1 MNKQNLKQKILQ
13 FIYPFYPHHLFNSV
27 KLMMVL
33 ALLITVR
40 IVLGFISIPL
50 PGVGISISIA
60 WVPLMIIG
68 WIYGPI
74 YGFIIGVITDT
85 IGFLIS
91 PTAVWFWMYAIQ
103 EPLVGLIS
111 GIFQGFYYLRINNKN
126 ANIIFDILFE
136 QIVIILFSVVG
147 LILLLL
153 WVDTGNIQHFELY
166 KNITIGLL
174 CFYLLV
180 IEIFT
185 FVFIFKG
192 KDNKKT
198 TITFVYSST
207 LVTLISVIFSFLLG
221 PITAVEY
228 LYYINGAYPQ
238 NYIQYGILFYLIPRI
253 ITESIKTPIEAIVLN
268 GSLFVVTPNI
278 IKIKNYLSNQY

>member
-1 MNKQNLKQKILQ
+1 MNQIKLKDKILK
-13 FIYPFYPHHLFNSV
+13 FIYPFYPHHLFNSI

-33 ALLITVR
+33 AMLITVR
-40 IVLGFISIPL
+40 IILGFISIPI

-74 YGFIIGVITDT
+74 YGFIVGMITDT

-103 EPLVGLIS
+103 EPLVGLVS
-111 GIFQGFYYLRINNKN
+111 GIFQGAYYLRINNKK
-126 ANIIFDILFE
+126 ANITFDILFE
-136 QIVIILFSVVG
+136 QVTIMVFSLVG

-153 WVDTGNIQHFELY
+153 WVDHGNIKYFSVY
-166 KNITIGLL
+166 KSITIGLL

-185 FVFIFKG
+185 LIFTVKS
-192 KDNKKT
+192 KNNKKYL
-198 TITFVYSST
+198 ITFIYSSV
-207 LVTLISVIFSFLLG
+207 LVTLIGVIFSFLLG
-221 PITAVEY
+221 PISAVEY
-228 LYYINGAYPQ
+228 LYYINGVYPD
-238 NYIQYGILFYLIPRI
+238 NYLQYGIIFYLIPRI
-253 ITESIKTPIEAIVLN
+253 ITESIKTPIEAIVLT
-268 GSLFVVTPNI
+268 GSIFVINPNI
-278 IKIKNYLSNQY
+278 EKIKNFLNNQY